1 MGKVHNIRLLILPV
15 FFQLSVV
22 LAMLGGNRGY
32 LYIPFLCVF
41 LYAILK
47 RGSFLKKINRKEMY
61 FFIIYFI
68 TIFFGLGVNF
78 FRQPV
83 VIFYFFLGIA
93 VWIAAFLFTRNLKEY
108 YKSSKITLLLYQIIF
123 ISAGV
128 LKGFNNFPA
137 VVPYE
142 DMIPG
147 SSANVITS
155 FAILLQIN
163 YVIINYIVNK
173 KTSLLTSLL
182 TLIIAFIGYGRGSIL
197 SAMLI
202 VVICIFTSLGL
213 QRKFKAIIS
222 VFFILIITSFV
233 INNYWEEINF
243 FFTYKTKFSAGLVD
257 DSRSLIIKTYLSLLD
272 LPSFFAGVDYTGTL
286 IDTQFGGNPHN
297 TFLRAHRI
305 FGLFYLLF
313 IIFAPIVIILNNT
326 KKMEI
331 LLYLS
336 LIGVLYFRMFSEP
349 IISPT
354 IFDFYYFS
362 FCLILLIKKNTYFD
376 SNKLNKI
383 YEKRI
388 SNLH

>member
-1 MGKVHNIRLLILPV
+1 
-15 FFQLSVV
+15 
-22 LAMLGGNRGY
+22 
-32 LYIPFLCVF
+32 
-41 LYAILK
+41 
-47 RGSFLKKINRKEMY
+47 MY

-83 VIFYFFLGIA
+83 VIFYFFLSIA

>member
-1 MGKVHNIRLLILPV
+1 MDKVNNIRPLILPV

-22 LAMLGGNRGY
+22 LAMLGGSRGY
-32 LYIPFLCVF
+32 LYIPFFCVF

-47 RGSFLKKINRKEMY
+47 RGSFLKKMNRKEMY
-61 FFIIYFI
+61 FFLIYFI
-68 TIFFGLGVNF
+68 TIFFGLAVNTL
-78 FRQPV
+78 RQPIV
-83 VIFYFFLGIA
+83 VFYFFLGIF
-93 VWIAAFLFTRNLKEY
+93 VWTAAFLFTRNLEEY

-123 ISAGV
+123 IGAGV
-128 LKGFNNFPA
+128 LKGFGNFPA

-142 DMIPG
+142 DMISG
-147 SSANVITS
+147 ASANGITS
-155 FAILLQIN
+155 FAILLQVN

-173 KTSLLTSLL
+173 KTSLITSLL

-202 VVICIFTSLGL
+202 VIICVFISLGL
-213 QRKFKAIIS
+213 RRKLKAIITL
-222 VFFILIITSFV
+222 FFIVMITSFV

-272 LPSFFAGVDYTGTL
+272 LPSFFAGVDYSGTL

-313 IIFAPIVIILNNT
+313 IIFAPIVFILNNT

-336 LIGVLYFRMFSEP
+336 LIGVLYFRLFSEP
-349 IISPT
+349 IVAPT
-354 IFDFYYFS
+354 IFDAYYFS
-362 FCLILLIKKNTYFD
+362 ICFILLSKKYFYYK
-376 SNKLNKI
+376 NEKI
-383 YEKRI
+383 QQQF
-388 SNLH
+388 